1 MAASHAISIG
11 THATSGQTPAISISN
26 GITNQ
31 HTTSTIIQLPA
42 DVARFRAGMSAVRAR
57 AIALDAAPD
66 ALRRALQTLLAEMHA
81 GRSSAAAVALAN
93 SALKPQRRAQLH
105 GGAA

>member
-1 MAASHAISIG
+1 MH
-11 THATSGQTPAISISN
+11 
-26 GITNQ
+26 Q